1 MNSVHSI
8 KKIFKNFGFEI
19 KRYSVTQNQQL
30 RLLKLLNNYKIDLVF
45 DVGAN
50 KGQFGQ
56 ELRGI
61 GYFGEIVS
69 FEPLFTPF
77 NTLSDISRND
87 SDWHI
92 ERCAVGD
99 IDGEIEINIAG
110 NSASSSIREMLPS
123 HYNAAPDSSYVGIE
137 KVEIF
142 KLDSIAKK
150 YKKNGSNIF
159 LKIDTQG
166 YEENVII
173 GAKDLIDDL
182 KMIQMELSLIE
193 LYQGQKLLIEML
205 EVMRDK
211 GFTLWNLD
219 PAFINP
225 INGQMLQ
232 LDAVFVKT

>member
-1 MNSVHSI
+1 
-8 KKIFKNFGFEI
+8 
-19 KRYSVTQNQQL
+19 
-30 RLLKLLNNYKIDLVF
+30 
-45 DVGAN
+45 
-50 KGQFGQ
+50 
-56 ELRGI
+56 
-61 GYFGEIVS
+61 
-69 FEPLFTPF
+69 
-77 NTLSDISRND
+77 LSDITRND

-99 IDGEIEINIAG
+99 INGEIEINIAG

-123 HYNAAPDSSYVGIE
+123 HYIAAPDSSYVGVE

-150 YKKNGSNIF
+150 YIKYGSNIF

-173 GAKDLIDDL
+173 GAKDLINDL
-182 KMIQMELSLIE
+182 KVIQMELSLIE

-225 INGQMLQ
+225 VNGQMLQ